1 MEMIELAELTD
12 TPVSTLRY
20 FESLNLFTAV
30 VTLAGQRV
38 YDEQSLRQIRFIR
51 KAQRLGFSLDEI
63 QQLMLRSRA
72 GQTPNPMLR
81 QLLQHKITELDDRM
95 AEIQNLRRSLS
106 MTLQRLDKHPE
117 RAYEPLDDLA
127 WIDRI

>member
-30 VTLAGQRV
+30 VTLTGQRV

-63 QQLMLRSRA
+63 QQLLLRSRV
-72 GQTPNPMLR
+72 GQPPTPILR
-81 QLLQHKITELDDRM
+81 QLLQHKINELDDRM

-117 RAYEPLDDLA
+117 RGYEPLDDLA
-127 WIDRI
+127 WIDRL